1 MERIAFVIN
10 KLSFVTNDTRPAIS
24 YENINDLARS
34 EKASLE
40 PPEPL
45 RNRFESGKR
54 NEENAETAFASY
66 TANWYNAAPYF
77 SPATQKEVCNT
88 DNVKKDKLQLEYT
101 D

>member
-1 MERIAFVIN
+1 MPLCYPSTFIPDGVNITKQMERIAFVIN

-66 TANWYNAAPYF
+66 TAKF
-77 SPATQKEVCNT
+77 VIQIM
-88 DNVKKDKLQLEYT
+88 
-101 D
+101 